1 MTFYVGHKQ
10 LSVAGEAGQERE
22 SGIVNEIG
30 PEITEETGIGN
41 EGGRGRGKEYVIGT
55 ETEGKEED
63 TEDNVL

>member
-10 LSVAGEAGQERE
+10 LSVVGEAGRERE
-22 SGIVNEIG
+22 SGIGNEIG